1 MRHFLKTENVKT
13 RMDHARVGIYFL
25 ASAAAII
32 SLFCSSCEAGVP
44 VGPDSESERPF
55 FETADFD
62 PAIPSPE
69 TVIGHRIGEKAI
81 RYDELV
87 RYLETLA
94 QSSRRVRLTSYGQSH
109 KGRVLYYLTITSAGN
124 HKRLAE
130 IKANNAKLSDPRK
143 LAGPEE
149 ANRILE
155 TMPAIAWL
163 GYSIHG
169 DELSSTDAAIYV
181 AYHLAA
187 GKDKSVRK
195 LLDKVVIHINPLM
208 NPDGRERYLGQI
220 EQATGVVSSPDYQ
233 SMQHRGLWSRGR
245 SNHYLFDLNRNWLV
259 QTQPEVRSLASVIA
273 SWHPHLLVDSHE
285 MGPYETYLLDPPRA
299 PLNLYLS
306 EKTLSW
312 RKRFGSDHAAAFNR
326 YGWSYYTKGWYSEWS
341 PIYAN
346 AWANL
351 LGSIGLLYEQ
361 ARTDAASVKQPTG
374 VETTYRQ
381 TVHHHVV
388 SSLANLET
396 LAANRLEI
404 LRDFLTDRQWAV
416 SDEGPHNETFL
427 LPPAKDVSRWR
438 HLVELLNHQGIEA
451 ELAEGSFEAEEV
463 TDIWGNKFASKQL
476 PKGTLVARSR
486 QPHRRMLHTLS
497 AFDPH
502 FTEDFLADERKELE
516 KHRGTRIYDVSSW
529 NLAMS
534 FGLEAY
540 WAKSVP
546 KVDSSS
552 DTSKFLPCSSKLEG
566 TSGYGYVI
574 DFASSDIYPVL
585 VRLFDNECHPRAA
598 TKPFQIGGKSYKR
611 GTILLRAHENPK
623 DLFAI
628 LEEIRAELD
637 INVHPVD
644 TSLSEDGPDLGDL
657 KFGLLAAPRVAIASQ
672 WPVSSTSFGSAWYL
686 LDHELRLRS
695 SAINIQGVGQ
705 IDLRKYNVLILPE
718 SSRLERVI
726 DDKVLEKIKRWV
738 EGGGT
743 LIASGSSA
751 AFAADKERG
760 LCSVR
765 LRRDVLEELSAY
777 EEALQRERNAR
788 DVKIDTDEIWGT
800 PRAAKKPEDAELQK
814 QQGKQESVEK
824 EKGQKEEGKE
834 DIEKLKRTD
843 EWQRLFSPWGVFL
856 AGHVDTEHWLGFGL
870 EERLPIMLMGSYAFM
885 SKHPVS
891 TVVRL
896 DDKGRLRLSG
906 LLWPEARERLANTAY
921 ATVESVGQGQV
932 ILFAADPTF
941 RTWLPGAQ
949 RLFFNAV
956 LLGPGMGTSQPV
968 PW

>member
-1 MRHFLKTENVKT
+1 MRQSFKTENLKT
-13 RMDHARVGIYFL
+13 RADRGTIGIYFL
-25 ASAAAII
+25 TLAVAII
-32 SLFCSSCEAGVP
+32 GLFCSSCEAGVP
-44 VGPDSESERPF
+44 VGSASDSERSF

-62 PAIPSPE
+62 PAIPAPE
-69 TVIGHRIGEKAI
+69 TVIGYRIGDKAV

-94 QSSRRVRLTSYGQSH
+94 QSSRRVSLTSYGKSH
-109 KGRVLYYLTITSAGN
+109 KGRVLYYLTITSTDN

-130 IKANNAKLSDPRK
+130 IKANNSKLSDPRT
-143 LAGPEE
+143 LSGPEE
-149 ANRILE
+149 AERILE
-155 TMPAIAWL
+155 TMPAVAWL

-169 DELSSTDAAIYV
+169 DELSSTDAAIYI
-181 AYHLAA
+181 AYYLTA
-187 GKDKSVRK
+187 GKDKSIRK
-195 LLDKVVIHINPLM
+195 LLDEVVIHINPLL
-208 NPDGRERYLGQI
+208 NPDGRERYLGQL

-233 SMQHRGLWSRGR
+233 SMQHLGLWSRGR
-245 SNHYLFDLNRNWLV
+245 GNHYLFDMNRNWLV
-259 QTQPEVRSLASVIA
+259 QTQPEVRSLASVIT

-299 PLNLYLS
+299 PLNIYLS
-306 EKTLSW
+306 EKILSW

-341 PIYAN
+341 PIYTN

-374 VETTYRQ
+374 VETTYRE

-404 LRDFLTDRQWAV
+404 LRDFLADRQWAV
-416 SDEGPHNETFL
+416 SDEGPNNETFL
-427 LPPAKDVSRWR
+427 LPPSKDVPRWK
-438 HLVELLNHQGIEA
+438 HLVELLKQQGIEA

-463 TDIWGNKFASKQL
+463 TDIWGNKFANKQL
-476 PKGTLVARSR
+476 PKGTLVVRSR
-486 QPHRRMLHTLS
+486 QPHRRLLHTLS

-502 FTEDFLADERKELE
+502 FTNEFLVKERKDLE

-540 WAKSVP
+540 WAKNVP

-552 DTSKFLPCSSKLEG
+552 DTLKFLPCSSKLEAS
-566 TSGYGYVI
+566 SGYGYVI

-585 VRLFDNECHPRAA
+585 VRLFDNECHPRTA
-598 TKPFQIGGKSYKR
+598 TKPFQIEGKSYKR

-628 LEEIRAELD
+628 LEKIRAELD

-644 TSLSEDGPDLGDL
+644 TGLSEDGPDLGDP
-657 KFGLLAAPRVAIASQ
+657 KFSLLSAPRVAIASQ
-672 WPVSSTSFGSAWYL
+672 WPVSSTSFGSTWYL

-695 SAINIQGVGQ
+695 SAINIQGLSQ

-718 SSRLERVI
+718 SSGLQRVI
-726 DDKVLEKIKRWV
+726 DDKTLEKIKRWV

-751 AFAADKERG
+751 AFAADKERE

-777 EEALQRERNAR
+777 EEAVQREKDTR
-788 DVKIDTDEIWGT
+788 DIKIDTDQVWGT
-800 PRAAKKPEDAELQK
+800 LRASKKPEDTELEKNQCR
-814 QQGKQESVEK
+814 QEGVTK
-824 EKGQKEEGKE
+824 EKVQKEEGKE

-843 EWQRLFSPWGVFL
+843 KWQRIFSPWGVFL
-856 AGHVDTEHWLGFGL
+856 AGHVDTEPWLGFGL
-870 EERLPIMLMGSYAFM
+870 PEKLPIMFMGSYAFM

-896 DDKGRLRLSG
+896 DDKEQLRL
-906 LLWPEARERLANTAY
+906 
-921 ATVESVGQGQV
+921 
-932 ILFAADPTF
+932 
-941 RTWLPGAQ
+941 
-949 RLFFNAV
+949 
-956 LLGPGMGTSQPV
+956 
-968 PW
+968 